1 MQHYKINIMKL
12 KKYFLIAILTLIGF
26 NSQAQIKNMDDFIV
40 KTEELRMLTQRV
52 AKNYIMNGILPN
64 NPKIVKQL
72 KEDSDTFNE
81 TLVNL
86 TDSALNEEIEIE
98 LQKLNLSW
106 MLLNRILQKKYDTN
120 AAAKVVKY
128 ADKMSKE
135 IEIIADMVNNQTK
148 LKSVK
153 LLRLSS
159 NGRMLSQKLLLYYIA
174 AKAKVRDANIPVE
187 FKKTKEDLYEVIK
200 VLTNQSENDPDLKTD
215 SGILMYVDM
224 IKDGYDKVRK
234 NITLDS
240 KVHPKTA
247 NMIVNQMTDNFE
259 LLTEILYEK
268 FN

>member
-1 MQHYKINIMKL
+1 LQTIKIIIMRL
-12 KKYFLIAILTLIGF
+12 KKYFLILLVTTLGF
-26 NSQAQIKNMDDFIV
+26 NAQAQIKNMDDFIIN
-40 KTEELRMLTQRV
+40 TEELRMLTERI
-52 AKNYIMNGILPN
+52 AKNYIMKGILAN
-64 NPKIVKQL
+64 NPKIAKQL
-72 KEDSDTFNE
+72 QEDSDKFSE
-81 TLVNL
+81 ILVNL

-106 MLLNRILQKKYDTN
+106 MLMNRILQKKYDSN
-120 AAAKVVKY
+120 AAAKVVRY

-135 IEIIADMVNNQTK
+135 IETIADMVNSSTK

-153 LLRLSS
+153 LLRISS

-174 AKAKVRDANIPVE
+174 AKAKLRDPDIPKIFE
-187 FKKTKEDLYEVIK
+187 QTKKDLYEVIK
-200 VLTNQSENDPDLKTD
+200 VLTDQSENDPDLKAD
-215 SGILMYVDM
+215 SGVLMYVEM
-224 IKDGYDKVRK
+224 IRDGYDKVRK

>member
-1 MQHYKINIMKL
+1 MKL
-12 KKYFLIAILTLIGF
+12 KKYFLIITLFIFTF
-26 NSQAQIKNMDDFIV
+26 NSQAQIKNMDDFMV
-40 KTEELRMLTQRV
+40 NTEELRMLTQRI
-52 AKNYIMNGILPN
+52 AKNYIMNGILPGM
-64 NPKIVKQL
+64 PKIENRL
-72 KEDSDTFNE
+72 KADSDKFSE

-106 MLLNRILQKKYDTN
+106 MLLNRILQQKYDTN

-128 ADKMSKE
+128 ADKMSDE
-135 IEIIADMVNNQTK
+135 IETIADMVNNTTK

-174 AKAKVRDANIPVE
+174 AKAKVRDPEIPDK
-187 FKKTKEDLYEVIK
+187 FNQTKADLYDVIK
-200 VLTNQSENDPDLKTD
+200 TLTNQSESDPDLKTD
-215 SGILMYVDM
+215 SGVLMYVEM
-224 IKDGYDKVRK
+224 IRDSYDKVRK
-234 NITLDS
+234 TISIDS

-247 NMIVNQMTDNFE
+247 NMIVNQMTDNFQ
-259 LLTEILYEK
+259 LLTDIFYEK

>member
-1 MQHYKINIMKL
+1 MKL
-12 KKYFLIAILTLIGF
+12 KKYFLIIILTLAGL
-26 NSQAQIKNMDDFIV
+26 NSQAQIKNMDDFMV
-40 KTEELRMLTQRV
+40 NTEELRMLTQRI

-64 NPKIVKQL
+64 NPKIVKRLQ
-72 KEDSDTFNE
+72 EDSDKFSE

-120 AAAKVVKY
+120 AAAKVLRY

-135 IEIIADMVNNQTK
+135 IETIADMVNDQTK

-174 AKAKVRDANIPVE
+174 GKAKVRDQNVPVI
-187 FKKTKEDLYEVIK
+187 FKQTKADLYEVIK
-200 VLTNQSENDPDLKTD
+200 VLSNQSENDPDLKTD

-224 IKDGYDKVRK
+224 IKDSYDKVRK

-247 NMIVNQMTDNFE
+247 NMIVNQMTDNFQ